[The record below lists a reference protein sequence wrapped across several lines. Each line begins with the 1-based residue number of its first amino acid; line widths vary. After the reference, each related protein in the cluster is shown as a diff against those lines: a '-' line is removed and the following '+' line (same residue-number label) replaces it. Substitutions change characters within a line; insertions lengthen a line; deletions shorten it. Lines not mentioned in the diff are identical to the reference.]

1 MRPKICVSIIPK
13 NVEEAKK
20 LEEEAKRKGAD
31 LIEIRLDRLYSDSN
45 LEEIKNHANIM
56 KIGTLRS
63 SNQGGMF
70 SGSEN
75 ARFQTLLNASKAGFD
90 YIDIED
96 SVENLENKI
105 RSFRELGSKIIISHH
120 NMEQTPSLIELE
132 KILNKNLQ
140 FNGDVYKIVTTAKS
154 VKDSL
159 VTLNF
164 LNDASKNHSVVCF
177 SMGNYGRISRVASPF
192 FGGFFTMASLKK
204 GDETAEGQLT
214 IDDLKTIY
222 QTINLDF

>member
-1 MRPKICVSIIPK
+1 MPKT
-13 NVEEAKK
+13 VEEAKK
-20 LEEEAKRKGAD
+20 LEEEAKRKDAD
-31 LIEIRLDRLYSDSN
+31 LIEIRLDCLNSDTN
-45 LEEIKNHANIM
+45 LEGIKNHVNIV

-63 SNQGGMF
+63 SSQGGMF

-75 ARFQTLLNASKAGFD
+75 TRFQTLLNASKAGFD

-96 SVENLENKI
+96 SIENLEIKI
-105 RSFRELGSKIIISHH
+105 KSLRELGSKIIISHH
-120 NMEQTPSLIELE
+120 NMEKTPSLIELE
-132 KILNKNLQ
+132 NILNKNLQ
-140 FNGDVYKIVTTAKS
+140 FKGDIYKIVTTAKS
-154 VKDSL
+154 GKDSL

-164 LNDASKNHSVVCF
+164 LNNASKNHRVVCF

>member
-105 RSFRELGSKIIISHH
+105 RSFREFA
-120 NMEQTPSLIELE
+120 P
-132 KILNKNLQ
+132 
-140 FNGDVYKIVTTAKS
+140 Y
-154 VKDSL
+154 
-159 VTLNF
+159 
-164 LNDASKNHSVVCF
+164 
-177 SMGNYGRISRVASPF
+177 YGGR
-192 FGGFFTMASLKK
+192 
-204 GDETAEGQLT
+204 
-214 IDDLKTIY
+214 
-222 QTINLDF
+222 